1 MNSDSSGRRT
11 TMNEAVIF
19 AASGM
24 EAIRSRNFPQTAC
37 SGAIFQPRFL
47 NLRTVSIFKPREPDE
62 LWEDPLTETQHFLD
76 LPVTALH

>member
-1 MNSDSSGRRT
+1 MKK
-11 TMNEAVIF
+11 AVIF
-19 AASGM
+19 VASGM

-47 NLRTVSIFKPREPDE
+47 NLRNVSIYKPQEPEE
-62 LWEDPLTETQHFLD
+62 LWEDPLTATQHFLD